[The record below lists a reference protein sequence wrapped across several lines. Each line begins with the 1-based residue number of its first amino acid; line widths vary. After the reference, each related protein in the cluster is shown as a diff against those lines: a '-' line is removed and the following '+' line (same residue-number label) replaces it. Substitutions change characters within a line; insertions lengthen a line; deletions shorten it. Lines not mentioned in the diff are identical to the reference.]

1 MNYVVAVFRSRNE
14 SMKFMQQ
21 LQRYNIPC
29 AIINTPKEANAS
41 CGVSVKFN
49 EKYFGVANKLVRSD
63 MFSSFLCFLRTN
75 ETTRS
80 YIRL

>member
-1 MNYVVAVFRSRNE
+1 MSYVVAVFRSRNE
-14 SMKFMQQ
+14 SMKFMKQ

-29 AIINTPKEANAS
+29 AIINTPKEANAT

-49 EKYFGVANKLVRSD
+49 EKYFGIAAKLVRTE

-75 ETTRS
+75 ES
-80 YIRL
+80 MKGYIRL